1 MENKNPLI
9 AGLLNMV
16 VPGLGYLYVNNDT
29 RRFVKTLIG
38 GIAAIVALVFI
49 GNAIQNST
57 SIPFSQGVCP
67 GILLLIVLVPLFLS
81 GQKVANQHNRK
92 KDNAA
97 RYDATQHGSAESRL
111 ARNQKMR
118 DNRMISEEE
127 YESRKEGL
135 TSKK

>member
-1 MENKNPLI
+1 MEHKNPLI

-49 GNAIQNST
+49 GNAMQNST
-57 SIPFSQGVCP
+57 NVSISQGICP
-67 GILLLIVLVPLFLS
+67 GILSLIVFVPLFLS
-81 GQKVANQHNRK
+81 GQKVASQHNRK

-97 RYDATQHGSAESRL
+97 RYDETQHGTSEARL
-111 ARNQKMR
+111 TRNQAMR